1 MKQID
6 LNCDM
11 GESFGAYQMGAD
23 DEVMPHITS
32 ANIACGWHA
41 GDPMVMDRTIRMA
54 IAHNVNT
61 GAHPGYPDL
70 MGFGRRPMNLT
81 PVEIRNYI
89 IYQVGALQGF
99 CNVHNTRV
107 SHVKPH
113 GSLYLKAVE
122 NEDIAKSIAEG
133 IVSVSSDIA
142 FIALA
147 GEKGKIMA
155 KVGEEFGLRV
165 IYEAFPDR
173 AYTPDGNLAPRGQEG
188 SVKTDPSEI
197 AERALMMAE
206 EGKIVDTSGNIIE
219 IEIET
224 LCLHGDTIHAGT
236 LVRTIRK
243 TLEKAGI
250 NVKPAL
256 DPWQNG

>member
-1 MKQID
+1 MKRID

-54 IAHNVNT
+54 VANGVNT

-70 MGFGRRPMNLT
+70 MGFGRRPMNLS
-81 PVEIRNYI
+81 PVELRNYI

-99 CNVHNTRV
+99 CSVHNTSV

-122 NEDIAKSIAEG
+122 NEDIARSIAEG
-133 IVSVSSDIA
+133 IVSVDQDIA

-147 GEKGKIMA
+147 GEKGQLMA
-155 KVGEEFGLRV
+155 KVGREFGLRV

-173 AYTPDGNLAPRGQEG
+173 AYTPDGSLAPRSMEG
-188 SVKTDPSEI
+188 AVKTDPREI
-197 AERALMMAE
+197 ADRALMMAE
-206 EGKIVDTSGNIIE
+206 EGKVIDTKGNSIE
-219 IEIET
+219 IAAET
-224 LCLHGDTIHAGT
+224 LCLHGDTSHAGT
-236 LVRTIRK
+236 LVRSIRQ
-243 TLEKAGI
+243 TLEDAGI

-256 DPWQNG
+256 EPDA